1 MQAEVML
8 KKTIDYLS
16 GHLPGFAELIVK
28 IVICA
33 LIYVIGKKLIA
44 KLVRVV
50 RAMLDKSHV
59 SPGAAT
65 FVVSMLKIILYLT
78 LILGIAMQFGL
89 KESSVAALVASGGVA
104 IGLALQGG
112 LSNLAGGFL
121 ILLFQ
126 PFQIGDY
133 ILTQGQEGTV
143 QKIEILYT
151 TLHTVDNRK
160 VIVPNGN
167 LANNVIVNVTA
178 ADRRKLEITVGISYE
193 DSIQTAKAVLQRLLT
208 EHPLVL
214 HDQEAQVF
222 VAELGESSVVLGVRC
237 WVKTDQYFPVLWQLN
252 EQIKEAFDEAGI
264 HIPYPQMDVH
274 MNADKHSPASSARS
288 DCVHEQVCMGLC
300 DTYSFT

>member
-33 LIYVIGKKLIA
+33 LIYVVGKKLIA

-151 TLHTVDNRK
+151 TLHTIDNRK

-274 MNADKHSPASSARS
+274 MIAK
-288 DCVHEQVCMGLC
+288 
-300 DTYSFT
+300 

>member
-28 IVICA
+28 IVLCA

-65 FVVSMLKIILYLT
+65 FMVSMLKIILYLT

-151 TLHTVDNRK
+151 TLHTIDNRK

-222 VAELGESSVVLGVRC
+222 VTELGESSVVLGVRC

-274 MNADKHSPASSARS
+274 MKQ
-288 DCVHEQVCMGLC
+288 E
-300 DTYSFT
+300 

>member
-112 LSNLAGGFL
+112 LSNLAGDFL

-274 MNADKHSPASSARS
+274 MNADKHSPA
-288 DCVHEQVCMGLC
+288 
-300 DTYSFT
+300 

>member
-28 IVICA
+28 IVLCA

-151 TLHTVDNRK
+151 TLHTIDNRK

-264 HIPYPQMDVH
+264 HIPYPQMAVH
-274 MNADKHSPASSARS
+274 MIAKRLRS
-288 DCVHEQVCMGLC
+288 
-300 DTYSFT
+300 

>member
-133 ILTQGQEGTV
+133 ILSQGQEGTV

-274 MNADKHSPASSARS
+274 MNADKHSPA
-288 DCVHEQVCMGLC
+288 
-300 DTYSFT
+300 

>member
-237 WVKTDQYFPVLWQLN
+237 WVKTDQYYPVLWQLN

-274 MNADKHSPASSARS
+274 MKQ
-288 DCVHEQVCMGLC
+288 E
-300 DTYSFT
+300 

>member
-44 KLVRVV
+44 KLVRIV

-151 TLHTVDNRK
+151 TLHTIDNRK

-274 MNADKHSPASSARS
+274 MNADKHSPA
-288 DCVHEQVCMGLC
+288 
-300 DTYSFT
+300 

>member
-28 IVICA
+28 IVLCA

-151 TLHTVDNRK
+151 TLHTIDNRK

-252 EQIKEAFDEAGI
+252 ERIKEAFDEAGI

-274 MNADKHSPASSARS
+274 MR
-288 DCVHEQVCMGLC
+288 
-300 DTYSFT
+300 

>member
-1 MQAEVML
+1 MQAELMF
-8 KKTIDYLS
+8 KKGVEYLG

-28 IVICA
+28 IIICA

-44 KLVRVV
+44 KLVRIV
-50 RAMLDKSHV
+50 RTMLDKSHV

-78 LILGIAMQFGL
+78 MILGIAMQFGL

-133 ILTQGQEGTV
+133 IITQGQEGTV

-151 TLHTVDNRK
+151 TLHTIDNRK

-193 DSIQTAKAVLQRLLT
+193 DSIQTAKNVLQRLLA
-208 EHPLVL
+208 EHPMVL
-214 HDQEAQVF
+214 HEQETQVF
-222 VAELGESSVVLGVRC
+222 VAELGESSVVLGLRC
-237 WVKTDQYFPVLWQLN
+237 WVKTEQYFPALWQLN
-252 EQIKEAFDEAGI
+252 EQIKDAFDAEGV

-274 MNADKHSPASSARS
+274 MKQ
-288 DCVHEQVCMGLC
+288 E
-300 DTYSFT
+300 

>member
-151 TLHTVDNRK
+151 TLHTIDNRK

-222 VAELGESSVVLGVRC
+222 VTELGESSVVLGVRC
-237 WVKTDQYFPVLWQLN
+237 RVKTDQYFPVLWQLN

-274 MNADKHSPASSARS
+274 MKQ
-288 DCVHEQVCMGLC
+288 E
-300 DTYSFT
+300 